1 MTRQTRPWQSD
12 YDEKMMSR
20 KNLPLGEGRLQRT
33 KRDPESLLV
42 TECLYRIDPGRK
54 VGGDERG

>member
-1 MTRQTRPWQSD
+1 VRDVDPGCGVFSAGVIALAT
-12 YDEKMMSR
+12 E
-20 KNLPLGEGRLQRT
+20 RT